1 MILKQ
6 YETLFELLRLGLNN
20 KTKYELTYFKNNAI
34 NKAVKEAIIYINSF
48 KIRKERREMMIS
60 ILKLFYE
67 FLYVSET
74 NQVCPSMKTI
84 AFKINPKLQNQKEIH
99 ATIMR
104 IQRAIKTLEE
114 IDLIKIHKYYIGE
127 EHFKSKK
134 APCFFYELKT
144 LSSFSNKYRNLK
156 DKTIKNTNDKL
167 SYSSIYQ
174 EYINLLE
181 EQKRIT
187 VKNSKK
193 IGNFI
198 DIMNYHKKKNGV
210 V

>member
-1 MILKQ
+1 
-6 YETLFELLRLGLNN
+6 
-20 KTKYELTYFKNNAI
+20 
-34 NKAVKEAIIYINSF
+34 
-48 KIRKERREMMIS
+48 
-60 ILKLFYE
+60 
-67 FLYVSET
+67 
-74 NQVCPSMKTI
+74 
-84 AFKINPKLQNQKEIH
+84 
-99 ATIMR
+99 MR

-167 SYSSIYQ
+167 SYSNIHQ

-187 VKNSKK
+187 TKNSKR